1 MKHLALAGWVGVC
14 AWAGVAVADDGAWN
28 VDASG
33 NWSEVGNWLG
43 AVPGGVASSAFF
55 TNAISQ
61 DIAVTLDGAAPI
73 EIGSLQFSTNS
84 THPPRTWTFTGGA
97 FSNLALIQ
105 MPAAV
110 SNNPKAVVASR
121 LDGTADLTI
130 LGAASNAMGEI
141 WLTASNGYSGIT
153 RIGGTSRVVISNE
166 WALGSTEGYTYVSN
180 GTALHLRGN
189 LTLSETFA
197 LRGEGNVMYQGA
209 INSVGGFTN
218 TLLGAVTNT
227 GGGRVGA
234 SSGNSGLVVAG
245 GVVGSGS
252 LSVQAAGLVIFT
264 NAPVLLPGAQ
274 MSSHSGGRTIMA
286 VSGNNIATL
295 QVGYGNTF
303 VFGVDDAFPSAL
315 HLQVGAGLGGWKST
329 VDLNGHTVI
338 VGRLSNYSSNAPGCV
353 IQSTAPA
360 TLIVSQA
367 VNTAITNQM
376 IGPITLAKD
385 GVGILTL
392 DGPMAHTGKTIVSNG
407 ILQIGVNGSISNS
420 PTIEAVGSGTLALP
434 AGGYTFLSGQ
444 TVRGT
449 GKISG
454 GLILGTGATLAP
466 GMSAGTLTVSNDVS
480 ILSGSF
486 FAVEIDGISPGQ
498 YDQLLMS
505 GSVDTLTLGGTLQ
518 VTDSAVFTPVLD
530 VFPIIAGFD
539 TLSGTFQG
547 LPDNSLISTANNTFR
562 INYNANN
569 VTLTAV
575 VPEPTTLGLL
585 SVAALLLRR
594 RLRG

>member
-1 MKHLALAGWVGVC
+1 
-14 AWAGVAVADDGAWN
+14 
-28 VDASG
+28 
-33 NWSEVGNWLG
+33 
-43 AVPGGVASSAFF
+43 
-55 TNAISQ
+55 TY
-61 DIAVTLDGAAPI
+61 
-73 EIGSLQFSTNS
+73 
-84 THPPRTWTFTGGA
+84 PPRAWTFTGSA
-97 FSNLALIQ
+97 FTNLGLIQ
-105 MPAAV
+105 MPAAI
-110 SNNPKAVVASR
+110 SNNPKVIVASR

-130 LGAASNAMGEI
+130 LGATSNNAGEI

-153 RIGGTSRVVISNE
+153 RIGGTSRVVISNS
-166 WALGSTEGYTYVSN
+166 WALGSTDGYTYISN
-180 GTALHLRGN
+180 GTALHLRGD
-189 LTLSETFA
+189 LTLNETFA

-218 TLLGAVTNT
+218 TLLGAITNT

-234 SSGNSGLVVAG
+234 ASGNAGLIVAG

-264 NAPVLLPGAQ
+264 NNPVLLPGAQ
-274 MSSHSGGRTIMA
+274 ISSHSGGKTIMA

-303 VFGVDDAFPSAL
+303 IFGVDDAFPSAL
-315 HLQVGAGLGGWKST
+315 HLQVGGGLGGWQAT

-353 IQSTAPA
+353 IRSTAPA
-360 TLIVSQA
+360 TLIVNQS
-367 VNTAITNQM
+367 VNTAVTNRM

-385 GVGILTL
+385 GSGILTV

-420 PTIEAVGSGTLALP
+420 PTIEAVGNGTLALP
-434 AGGYTFLSGQ
+434 AGGYTFLVGQ

-449 GKISG
+449 GRISG
-454 GLILGTGATLAP
+454 GLILDTGATLAP

-480 ILSGSF
+480 LLSGSF
-486 FAVEIDGISPGQ
+486 FSVEIDGISSGE
-498 YDQLLMS
+498 YDQLSMV
-505 GSVDTLTLGGTLQ
+505 GIGDTLTLGGTLQ
-518 VTDSAVFTPVLD
+518 VADSAVFTPLLD
-530 VFPIIAGFD
+530 AFTIVTGFE
-539 TLSGTFQG
+539 TLNGTFQG
-547 LPDNSLISTANNTFR
+547 LPDNALFATANNTYR
-562 INYNANN
+562 INYNADN

-585 SVAALLLRR
+585 SVAVLLLRR
-594 RLRG
+594 RRRG